1 MISIEL
7 IRREPD
13 VVRRSLSRRNESAD
27 VVETILSLDVE
38 RRTNIAEADTLRQSR
53 NDASKAI
60 GALMKTGKGEEAEA
74 AKQAVRE
81 TCDRVKDLDSA
92 LLTLDERTAEL
103 MLGLPNIVSDDVP
116 DGPDDSGNVVIWE
129 EGERRSYDFELKPH
143 WELSESLGIT
153 DFERGAKV
161 SGRMFYVLGETG
173 ARLQRALVNYM
184 LDLHRDKHGYREW
197 GVPFLV
203 LRESMVGSSNLP
215 KFADALYHDQDED
228 LWLIPTA
235 EVPLTNLHRD
245 EILDPG
251 TLPLK
256 YMAHTPCFRKES
268 AAAGQQVRGL
278 KRVHQFEKVEMY
290 QFVKPEKST
299 AALGSIIDSAADVI
313 RGLDLPFHLLQ
324 QCTGDLSFAST
335 RSFDLE
341 IYTPASDEWLEVSSI
356 SNCTD
361 FQARR
366 ANIKFRRDAGGKV
379 ELVHTLNGSGLA
391 IPRVI
396 IAILE
401 TCQQADGSVRLPKA
415 LVPYMGGQTVIEP
428 VA

>member
-1 MISIEL
+1 MIDINL
-7 IRREPD
+7 IRREPG
-13 VVRRSLSRRNESAD
+13 VLRRSLTRRNEPAD
-27 VVETILSLDVE
+27 VVDTVLALDIE
-38 RRTNIAEADTLRQSR
+38 RRSNIAEADTLRASR

-60 GALMKTGKGEEAEA
+60 GALMQAGDGAQAEA
-74 AKQAVRE
+74 QKQAVRE
-81 TCDRVKDLDSA
+81 IGDRLKA
-92 LLTLDERTAEL
+92 LADALHVLDERTSEL
-103 MLGLPNIVSDDVP
+103 MLGMPNIASDDVP
-116 DGPDDSGNVVIWE
+116 DGPDDSGNVVVWE
-129 EGERRSYDFELKPH
+129 EGERRSYAFGLKPH

-153 DFERGAKV
+153 DFKRGAKI

-173 ARLQRALVNYM
+173 ARLQRALVGYM
-184 LDLHRDKHGYREW
+184 LDLHRDQHGYREW

-203 LRESMVGSSNLP
+203 LRDAMIGSSNLP
-215 KFADALYHDQDED
+215 KFADALYHDHEED

-235 EVPLTNLHRD
+235 EVPLTNLHRE
-245 EILDPG
+245 EILEPG

-256 YMAHTPCFRKES
+256 YMAHTPCFRKET

-290 QFVKPEKST
+290 QFVEPEASM
-299 AALGSIIDSAADVI
+299 AALDSIIESAADVI
-313 RGLDLPFHLLQ
+313 RGLGLPFHLLQ
-324 QCTGDLSFAST
+324 QCAGDLSFAST
-335 RSFDLE
+335 KSYDLE
-341 IYTPASDEWLEVSSI
+341 IYTPASEEWLEVSSI

-366 ANIKFRRDAGGKV
+366 ANVRFRREAGGRV

-401 TCQQADGSVRLPKA
+401 TCQQADGSVRVPDV
-415 LVPYMGGQTVIEP
+415 LVPYLGGQSVLEP
-428 VA
+428 VG